1 MTRSTTRNEAVAR
14 ASVLVGVDA
23 VSVEEAVEAV
33 DLECAGR
40 ALLGFDAEVA
50 TDD

>member
-1 MTRSTTRNEAVAR
+1 MTRSTTRHEAVAR

-23 VSVEEAVEAV
+23 VSVEEAAAV

-40 ALLGFDAEVA
+40 ALLGFDAEGA